1 MFQYCNI
8 IRIVSRIPCIVVGLT
23 KYPCGD
29 ILKAL
34 LDNNNKRISN
44 QELRRLLQKIE
55 NDATEIGH
63 AKYGLDEKIKFNI
76 EYDKDPNDNL
86 IGRQSL
92 KSLECIRQSTK
103 KNLELMNEDIKT
115 IFQSYLTEC
124 GE

>member
-1 MFQYCNI
+1 M
-8 IRIVSRIPCIVVGLT
+8 PTGGLN
-23 KYPCGD
+23 D

-44 QELRRLLQKIE
+44 QELKRLLQKIE

-76 EYDKDPNDNL
+76 DCDNTSNANL
-86 IGRQSL
+86 IGRQSA
-92 KSLECIRQSTK
+92 KSLQCIRQSIK
-103 KNLELMNEDIKT
+103 KNLDLLNEDIKT
-115 IFQSYLTEC
+115 NFQSYLTEC